1 MRGCACAQ
9 VRSPSY
15 LVLLSVRLCIFG
27 HQGCLCWIQC
37 MHCRHR
43 GTERM
48 LRRAAIMMATMG
60 WIRMGPVEVQLLL
73 GAMAGA
79 SARAAMG
86 ALVMALL
93 RGALL

>member
-1 MRGCACAQ
+1 
-9 VRSPSY
+9 
-15 LVLLSVRLCIFG
+15 
-27 HQGCLCWIQC
+27 
-37 MHCRHR
+37 
-43 GTERM
+43 
-48 LRRAAIMMATMG
+48 MMATMG